1 MYNLVEIFYFF
12 HAKQLLVTILNQS
25 EHAVLVDML
34 YRYDIYYYDMSHKF
48 EI

>member
-1 MYNLVEIFYFF
+1 
-12 HAKQLLVTILNQS
+12 LNQS